1 VINELGYGNL
11 MREKQLK
18 CSCSSILSFV
28 LKALKSVVL
37 LLIAIASYCDLGV
50 EVNLLLEAVLQSL
63 KVEVSLVDSVLLYQ
77 KLAYIRLKHK

>member
-37 LLIAIASYCDLGV
+37 LLIASYCDLGV